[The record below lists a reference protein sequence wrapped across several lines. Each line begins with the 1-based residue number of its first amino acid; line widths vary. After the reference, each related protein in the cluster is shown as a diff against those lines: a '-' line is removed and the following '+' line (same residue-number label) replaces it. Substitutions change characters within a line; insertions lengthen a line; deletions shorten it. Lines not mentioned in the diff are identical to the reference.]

1 MTFLPRDPGGHEHH
15 LVQLETGLYL
25 ARSHE
30 MTMVNRV
37 EGAAHDPESPAG
49 HGRSLGEPFGVS
61 SGGDKLDAQR
71 A

>member
-1 MTFLPRDPGGHEHH
+1 
-15 LVQLETGLYL
+15 
-25 ARSHE
+25 
-30 MTMVNRV
+30 MVNRV

-49 HGRSLGEPFGVS
+49 HGRSLGEPFGVN